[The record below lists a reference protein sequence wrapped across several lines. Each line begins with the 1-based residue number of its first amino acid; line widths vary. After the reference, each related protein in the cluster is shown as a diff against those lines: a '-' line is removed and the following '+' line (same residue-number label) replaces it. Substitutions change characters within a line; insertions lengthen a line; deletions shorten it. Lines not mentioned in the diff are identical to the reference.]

1 MLGPFRHWLDV
12 PTVDQRQKKKSRDNS
27 TGFEREFSNFI
38 STLWYLSTLGILCFV
53 IFILL
58 ALFRIESFAFH
69 TYNNVNEI
77 PYNEVGLIL
86 GTSSLTS
93 DGTRNPF
100 FVNRIRAATLLYR
113 KGKID
118 YILVS
123 GDNRHASYNE
133 PRQMMNALL
142 KEGIPRDRIIADF
155 AGFSTLDSIARA
167 SRVFMLRNV
176 TVISQEFHNT
186 RALFIA
192 ERESMNA
199 IGFNARDPSSKWGH
213 AGVYIR
219 EIFARLKCILDV
231 YFLNTQ
237 PTFLGEP
244 IQIGSSPLP
253 KQPSNKPKHATSQP
267 KQITDSAFA
276 QHNPHLNLHIPPKEQ
291 TDAAIILKQKHIA
304 QHHLEQAVQR
314 DQNRTPQNNTTAP
327 AAPSR
332 P

>member
-1 MLGPFRHWLDV
+1 MD
-12 PTVDQRQKKKSRDNS
+12 QKKKSRDNNN
-27 TGFEREFSNFI
+27 GFEREFGNFV
-38 STLWYLSTLGILCFV
+38 STLWYLSILGILCFV
-53 IFILL
+53 IFVLL
-58 ALFRIESFAFH
+58 ALFRIESFAFD
-69 TYNNVNEI
+69 TYNNVDEI

-86 GTSSLTS
+86 GTSSMTS
-93 DGTRNPF
+93 DGSHNPF

-167 SRVFMLRNV
+167 SKVFMLRNV
-176 TVISQEFHNT
+176 TVISQEFQNN

-192 ERESMNA
+192 HHENMEA

-213 AGVYIR
+213 VGVYIR

-237 PTFLGEP
+237 PTFLGQP

-253 KQPSNKPKHATSQP
+253 KQPSNMPKHATSKP
-267 KQITDSAFA
+267 KHIEDSAFA
-276 QHNPHLNLHIPPKEQ
+276 QNNPHLNLLIPPKEQ
-291 TDAAIILKQKHIA
+291 TDAAIMLKQQHAA
-304 QHHLEQAVQR
+304 QQHLEQVMQR
-314 DQNRTPQNNTTAP
+314 DQQRLAYPQGPMGPSPEQGTAARTD
-327 AAPSR
+327 
-332 P
+332 